1 MPAGGQDLV
10 LFRGNS
16 CVIQIQVQA
25 DKNGEPISLAD
36 VHARWCFARS
46 AQAKVAG
53 DIFVE
58 KTNDPSGGITIAPQT
73 DGFDWMFVSLNP
85 ADTGD
90 VAPGT
95 YYHEAEVIDG
105 SGNIF
110 TIAVGKFK
118 LVAAVLPPRST
129 SV

>member
-1 MPAGGQDLV
+1 MPAGGQNIECW
-10 LFRGNS
+10 RGNS
-16 CVIQIQVQA
+16 LTIEIQVQA
-25 DKNGEPISLAD
+25 DKNGQPIDLSD

-46 AQAKVAG
+46 AQAKAAG

-58 KTNDPSGGITIAPQT
+58 KTNDAGGGITIAPQT
-73 DGFDWMFVSLNP
+73 DGYDWMFVTLNP

-90 VAPGT
+90 VTPGS

-118 LVAAVLPPRST
+118 LQPAVLPPRST
-129 SV
+129 V